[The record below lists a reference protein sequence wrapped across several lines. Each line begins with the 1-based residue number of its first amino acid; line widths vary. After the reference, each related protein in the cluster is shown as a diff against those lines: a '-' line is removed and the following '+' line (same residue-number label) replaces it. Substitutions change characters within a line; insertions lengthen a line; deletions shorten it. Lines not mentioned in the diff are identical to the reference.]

1 MVLGQYLHGQI
12 RSQWSNFAIF
22 AIFVTSLPLCPQAS
36 RVLPFWMSRWA
47 SLAISEHA
55 GSLFCLIWWRSD
67 PLEPMSVRYVSDNR
81 IIGSSSQWPVS
92 MLARLQRSIS
102 HTISY
107 RFSQFLRQPIQIDSL
122 NMSHKNRSQL
132 PPNFQIL
139 QKKNFDLRRHNCHI
153 MTTCFLGRYGAEEMG
168 GSSMVGGST

>member
-22 AIFVTSLPLCPQAS
+22 AIFVTSLPLCPRAS

-67 PLEPMSVRYVSDNR
+67 PLDPMSVQNVCENR
-81 IIGSSSQWPVS
+81 IIGSSSLWPVS
-92 MLARLQRSIS
+92 MLARLRQSIS

-107 RFSQFLRQPIQIDSL
+107 RFYNSCCNRYEIDSL

-132 PPNFQIL
+132 PPNFEIL

-153 MTTCFLGRYGAEEMG
+153 MTTCFLGR
-168 GSSMVGGST
+168 